1 MNQQPKQ
8 PKRSKLAPIVC
19 TSVGKPTVIEPLAR
33 ILLQMYLAQTLTLV
47 PVKPIAEPVAS
58 PA

>member
-1 MNQQPKQ
+1 MNAQK

-19 TSVGKPTVIEPLAR
+19 TSIGKLAVTEPLVR
-33 ILLQMYLAQTLTLV
+33 ILLQMHLAQTLTLV

>member
-1 MNQQPKQ
+1 MNQR

-47 PVKPIAEPVAS
+47 PIKPIAEPVAS